1 MRRRGG
7 RVWNPRGEPR
17 GFIVAT
23 DARRAT
29 VRLDLRACHAHRCFM
44 SRDTRLQSL
53 SAPTKI
59 APNGSSSQATG
70 LFSKQRRRGPEKF
83 PSLVRLGPERPGS
96 AQPSRRTSQT
106 RDGPVKDKDSGTR
119 APMGLQ
125 LLKVKTSAKLSPVD
139 IPANGTLGF
148 PQKLSS

>member
-7 RVWNPRGEPR
+7 RVQNPGGEPC
-17 GFIVAT
+17 GFIVVM

-29 VRLDLRACHAHRCFM
+29 VHLDLRACHAHRRVM
-44 SRDTRLQSL
+44 SWDTRLQSL

-59 APNGSSSQATG
+59 TLNGSPSQATG
-70 LFSKQRRRGPEKF
+70 LFSKQRRRGPERL
-83 PSLVRLGPERPGS
+83 PSLVRLGLERPGS

-106 RDGPVKDKDSGTR
+106 RDGPAKDQDSGTR

-125 LLKVKTSAKLSPVD
+125 LLKVKTPAKLSPGD